1 MPSLNANDA
10 PYWAERAKRA
20 EAERDEAV
28 RRARKAEI
36 TLRDRTLEHLA
47 HDNPQ
52 VLRTLGHWPDC
63 KCGACYAI
71 HCLDI
76 ALSERDAAQH
86 LFAQQERHRDELL
99 ERHRDELLAERD
111 AALKLERIWCAA
123 FNEGSAERDALRA
136 ENAVLRALLREAQAW
151 VGEYDDDRTPDSP
164 YCRIDAAL
172 AGEKP

>member
-47 HDNPQ
+47 HDDPQ

-99 ERHRDELLAERD
+99 AERSAMID
-111 AALKLERIWCAA
+111 NVRFARERAERA
-123 FNEGSAERDALRA
+123 EAERDALRA
-136 ENAVLRALLREAQAW
+136 DAERYRWLNANARRIDFAGVCWTQGCELDA
-151 VGEYDDDRTPDSP
+151 
-164 YCRIDAAL
+164 RIDAAL
-172 AGEKP
+172 AGEKT